1 MSNNLS
7 IQEIVRNRHAVKGRQ
22 YLMLYDTDFNT
33 QLLIRQRFY
42 FVPGNPD
49 VFTPIPPVI
58 EERLR
63 PLNPKLGVPTTLPF
77 EPRECTACFDNPQVQ
92 QGFSE
97 YKVFIP
103 FRPTD
108 YKLKQSIKEIIQLP
122 NVSRVKYSGETHVR
136 GTKKIV

>member
-7 IQEIVRNRHAVKGRQ
+7 IQWIIRNRYAVKGRQ

-33 QLLIRQRFY
+33 QVLIRQRFY

-49 VFTPIPPVI
+49 VFTPIPPTI

-63 PLNPKLGVPTTLPF
+63 PLDSSLGIPSALPF
-77 EPRECTACFDNPQVQ
+77 EPRECTACFNNPQVQ

-108 YKLKQSIKEIIQLP
+108 HRLKQSIKEIKQLP
-122 NVSRVKYSGETHVR
+122 NVSSVKYSGEKHTR
-136 GTKKIV
+136 GTKRML

>member
-7 IQEIVRNRHAVKGRQ
+7 IQWIIRNRYAVKGRQ

-33 QLLIRQRFY
+33 QVLIRQRFY

-49 VFTPIPPVI
+49 VFTPIPPTI

-63 PLNPKLGVPTTLPF
+63 PLDSNSGVPSALPF
-77 EPRECTACFDNPQVQ
+77 KPRECTACFNNPQVE

-108 YKLKQSIKEIIQLP
+108 YKLKQSIKEIKQLP
-122 NVSRVKYSGETHVR
+122 SVSAVKYSGETHTR
-136 GTKKIV
+136 GTKKML